1 MTRKFALVA
10 FAIAAIAAVGF
21 GLNTRSA
28 SAAPGLAA
36 YAGGPYSGWAGSA
49 IQFDGTASSGT
60 GLSYFWTF
68 GDGTNAAGPRP
79 VKAYAASGV
88 YTVTLT
94 VTDFTGA
101 QAVAATTATIGGSQ
115 AFVPSGCFINGFG
128 NVVCG
133 TTVSTSVAGCFATVA
148 GWVCPRTTLAISP
161 VFAPGVIFASPVVT
175 ATNVNSCGNPNLAL
189 TPLCLDR
196 R

>member
-1 MTRKFALVA
+1 MTRKIALVA
-10 FAIAAIAAVGF
+10 FAIAAITAVGF

-36 YAGGPYSGWAGSA
+36 YAGGPYAGWAGSA

-68 GDGTNAAGPRP
+68 GDGTTAAGPRP

-94 VTDFTGA
+94 VTDYTGA
-101 QAVAATTATIGGSQ
+101 QAVAATTATVSGSR

-133 TTVSTSVAGCFATVA
+133 TTLSTSVAGCYATVT
-148 GWVCPRTTLAISP
+148 GWVCPGRTLAVSP
-161 VFAPGVIFASPVVT
+161 VFASGVVVAAPVVT
-175 ATNVNSCGNPNLAL
+175 ATHLDDCRDPNLVL
-189 TPLCLDR
+189 SPLCLNR
-196 R
+196 

>member
-1 MTRKFALVA
+1 VTRKFALVA

-36 YAGGPYSGWAGSA
+36 YPGGPYSGWAGSA
-49 IQFDGTASSGT
+49 IQFDGTASAGI

-68 GDGTNAAGPRP
+68 GDGTSAVGARP
-79 VKAYAASGV
+79 VKAYATSNV

-94 VTDFTGA
+94 VTDYTGA
-101 QAVAATTATIGGSQ
+101 QSVAATTATIGGPR

-133 TTVSTSVAGCFATVA
+133 TTVSASVAGCYATVA
-148 GWVCPRTTLAISP
+148 GWVCPGTTLAVSP
-161 VFAPGVIFASPVVT
+161 VFAPGVVVT
-175 ATNVNSCGNPNLAL
+175 ASSVNSCNNPNLAL

>member
-1 MTRKFALVA
+1 MTRKIALVA
-10 FAIAAIAAVGF
+10 FAIAAITAVGF
-21 GLNTRSA
+21 GLNTRGA

-36 YAGGPYSGWAGSA
+36 YAGGPYSGWAGNA
-49 IQFDGTASSGT
+49 IQFDGSASSGT

-68 GDGTNAAGPRP
+68 GDGTTAAGARP

-101 QAVAATTATIGGSQ
+101 QSVAATTATIGGAR
-115 AFVPSGCFINGFG
+115 AFVPSGCFVNAFG

-148 GWVCPRTTLAISP
+148 GWVCPGRTLAVSP
-161 VFAPGVIFASPVVT
+161 VFASGVVVAAPVVT
-175 ATNVNSCGNPNLAL
+175 VAHPDDCRNPNLAL
-189 TPLCLDR
+189 TPVCLDR